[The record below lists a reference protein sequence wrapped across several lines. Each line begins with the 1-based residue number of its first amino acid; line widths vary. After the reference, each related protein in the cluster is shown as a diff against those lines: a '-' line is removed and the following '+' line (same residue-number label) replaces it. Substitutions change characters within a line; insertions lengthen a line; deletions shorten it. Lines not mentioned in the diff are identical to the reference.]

1 MIEKDKIEG
10 GIALSRKPYTLVI
23 GGVFA
28 LFIAMS
34 IGRFAYTPILP
45 FMQQE
50 TGFSTRFAGFLA
62 SSNYAG
68 YLVGALIASLVP
80 LKKKRALLLR
90 FSIVLSIL
98 LTLLMGLTYSHTSWI
113 LWRFL
118 SGIVSA
124 FVFVLA
130 SSLIL
135 DQLAKQGKLGW
146 VGIMYGGVGLGIF
159 VSGLLVPILIENFH
173 YEGAWIGLACLA
185 GILGI
190 YVFLTVKE
198 EEPIPSSAAILN
210 EQTKKPAK
218 SLNWFPWLL
227 ASYGL
232 EGLGYIVTGT
242 FIVAIAEQTPA
253 FSGNA
258 TSVWVLVGLTA
269 IPSCVMWAYFGSKYG
284 LMRSLMTLLIIQAI
298 GIALPAISDSSPSF
312 YISAVL
318 FGATFM
324 GATTLATAF
333 ARNKNPLGSARV
345 IAIMTTIYALGQMIG
360 PSIAGVLTA
369 ETESYTW
376 ALSGAAIFVFI
387 GALFLLPIVKQER
400 VETNDDVH

>member
-1 MIEKDKIEG
+1 M
-10 GIALSRKPYTLVI
+10 SRNPYTLVI

-68 YLVGALIASLVP
+68 YLVGAIIASIVP
-80 LKKKRALLLR
+80 LKLKRALLLR
-90 FSIVLSIL
+90 LSIVISIL
-98 LTLLMGLTYSHTSWI
+98 LTLLMGLTYSHTLWMI
-113 LWRFL
+113 WRFL
-118 SGIVSA
+118 SGITSA

-135 DQLAKQGKLGW
+135 DQLAKQRKLGW
-146 VGIMYGGVGLGIF
+146 VGVMYGGVGLGIF
-159 VSGLLVPILIENFH
+159 VSGLLVPLLIENFQ
-173 YEGAWIGLACLA
+173 YEGAWIGLAALA
-185 GILGI
+185 GLLSII
-190 YVFLTVKE
+190 VFITVKE
-198 EEPIPSSAAILN
+198 DDSFPTITPIAQQGKP
-210 EQTKKPAK
+210 TKN
-218 SLNWFPWLL
+218 LTWFPWLL
-227 ASYGL
+227 VSYGL

-258 TSVWVLVGLTA
+258 TSVWVLVGITA
-269 IPSCVMWAYFGSKYG
+269 IPSCVIWSYFGNKYG
-284 LMRSLMTLLIIQAI
+284 LMLSLMVLLVIQSI
-298 GIALPAISDSSPSF
+298 GIALPALSESPFSF
-312 YISAVL
+312 YVSAIL

-324 GATTLATAF
+324 GVTTLATAY

-345 IAIMTTIYALGQMIG
+345 IAIMTTVYALGQMIG
-360 PSIAGVLTA
+360 PSIAGVLTT
-369 ETESYTW
+369 ETESYGW
-376 ALSGAAIFVFI
+376 ALLGAAFLVFI
-387 GALFLLPIVKQER
+387 GALFLLPLIKHER
-400 VETNDDVH
+400 LGTEHDVH

>member
-1 MIEKDKIEG
+1 MSKN
-10 GIALSRKPYTLVI
+10 PYTLII

-50 TGFSTRFAGFLA
+50 AGFSTRFAGFLA

-68 YLVGALIASLVP
+68 YLVGAIIASIVP
-80 LKKKRALLLR
+80 LKRNRAIFLR
-90 FSIVLSIL
+90 ISIIISIL
-98 LTLLMGLTYSHTSWI
+98 LTLLMGLTYSHASWMV
-113 LWRFL
+113 WRFL
-118 SGIVSA
+118 SGITSA

-146 VGIMYGGVGLGIF
+146 VGVMYGGVGLGIF
-159 VSGLLVPILIENFH
+159 ISGLLVPLLIENFH

-185 GILGI
+185 GFLSII
-190 YVFLTVKE
+190 VFLTVKE
-198 EEPIPSSAAILN
+198 DDSLQVVTPSPLHIKT
-210 EQTKKPAK
+210 TKNPKW
-218 SLNWFPWLL
+218 LPWLL

-253 FSGNA
+253 FNGNA

-269 IPSCVMWAYFGSKYG
+269 IPSCVIWAYFGNKYG
-284 LMRSLMTLLIIQAI
+284 FMSSLMILLMIQAV
-298 GIALPAISDSSPSF
+298 GIALPAISTSSTSF
-312 YISAVL
+312 YISAIL

-324 GATTLATAF
+324 GVTTIATAF

-376 ALSGAAIFVFI
+376 ALSGAAFLVFV
-387 GALFLLPIVKQER
+387 GALFLLPLVKQER
-400 VETNDDVH
+400 LNRP

>member
-1 MIEKDKIEG
+1 MSKN
-10 GIALSRKPYTLVI
+10 PYTLVI

-50 TGFSTRFAGFLA
+50 AGFSTRFAGFLA

-68 YLVGALIASLVP
+68 YLVGAIIASIVP
-80 LKKKRALLLR
+80 LKRNRAIFLR
-90 FSIVLSIL
+90 ISIISSIV
-98 LTLLMGLTYSHTSWI
+98 LTLLMGLTYSHTSWMV
-113 LWRFL
+113 WRFL
-118 SGIVSA
+118 SGITSA

-135 DQLAKQGKLGW
+135 DQLAKQRKLGW
-146 VGIMYGGVGLGIF
+146 VGVMYGGVGLGIF
-159 VSGLLVPILIENFH
+159 ISGLLVPLLIENFH

-185 GILGI
+185 GLLSII
-190 YVFLTVKE
+190 VFLTVKE
-198 EEPIPSSAAILN
+198 DDSSQVVTPSSPLHIKT
-210 EQTKKPAK
+210 TKNPKW
-218 SLNWFPWLL
+218 LPWLL

-269 IPSCVMWAYFGSKYG
+269 IPSCVLWAYFGNKYG
-284 LMRSLMTLLIIQAI
+284 YMSSLMVLLMIQAV
-298 GIALPAISDSSPSF
+298 GIALPAISTSSTSF
-312 YISAVL
+312 YVSAIL

-324 GATTLATAF
+324 GVTTLATAF

-376 ALSGAAIFVFI
+376 ALSGAGFLVFV
-387 GALFLLPIVKQER
+387 GALFLLPLVKQER
-400 VETNDDVH
+400 LETDHDVN

>member
-1 MIEKDKIEG
+1 MSKN
-10 GIALSRKPYTLVI
+10 PYTLVI

-50 TGFSTRFAGFLA
+50 AGFSTRFAGFLA

-68 YLVGALIASLVP
+68 YLVGAIIASMVP
-80 LKKKRALLLR
+80 LKRNRAIFLR
-90 FSIVLSIL
+90 YSIISSII
-98 LTLLMGLTYSHTSWI
+98 LTLLMGLTYSHTSWMV
-113 LWRFL
+113 WRFL
-118 SGIVSA
+118 SGITSA

-135 DQLAKQGKLGW
+135 DQLAKQRKLGW
-146 VGIMYGGVGLGIF
+146 VGVMYGGVGLGIF
-159 VSGLLVPILIENFH
+159 ISGLLVPLLIENFH

-185 GILGI
+185 GLLSII
-190 YVFLTVKE
+190 VFLTVKE
-198 EEPIPSSAAILN
+198 EDSSQIVTPSPLHIKT
-210 EQTKKPAK
+210 TKNPKW
-218 SLNWFPWLL
+218 LPWLL

-232 EGLGYIVTGT
+232 EGLGYILTGT

-269 IPSCVMWAYFGSKYG
+269 IPSCVLWAYFGNKYG
-284 LMRSLMTLLIIQAI
+284 YMSSLMILLMIQAV
-298 GIALPAISDSSPSF
+298 GIALPAISTSSTSF
-312 YISAVL
+312 YVSAIL

-324 GATTLATAF
+324 GVTTLATAF

-376 ALSGAAIFVFI
+376 ALSGAGFLVFV
-387 GALFLLPIVKQER
+387 GALFLLPLVKQER
-400 VETNDDVH
+400 LETDHDVN

>member
-1 MIEKDKIEG
+1 M
-10 GIALSRKPYTLVI
+10 SRNPYSLVI

-68 YLVGALIASLVP
+68 YLAGALIASLVP
-80 LKKKRALLLR
+80 LKKNRAMLLR
-90 FSIVLSIL
+90 FSIVISIL
-98 LTLLMGLTYSHTSWI
+98 LTLLMGLTYSHTSWM

-118 SGIVSA
+118 SGIASA

-135 DQLAKQGKLGW
+135 DKLAKLGKLSW
-146 VGIMYGGVGLGIF
+146 VGVMYGGVGLGIF
-159 VSGLLVPILIENFH
+159 VSGLLVPVLIENFH

-198 EEPIPSSAAILN
+198 DELIPISAATN
-210 EQTKKPAK
+210 EQTLKPTK
-218 SLNWFPWLL
+218 SPKWFPWLL
-227 ASYGL
+227 CSYGL

-242 FIVAIAEQTPA
+242 FIVAIAEQTAA

-258 TSVWVLVGLTA
+258 TSVWVIVGLTA
-269 IPSCVMWAYFGSKYG
+269 IPSCVMWAYFGNKYG
-284 LMRSLMTLLIIQAI
+284 LMRSLMILLIIQAA
-298 GIALPAISDSSPSF
+298 GIALPAISASSSSF
-312 YISAVL
+312 YVSAVL

-369 ETESYTW
+369 KTESYTW

-387 GALFLLPIVKQER
+387 SAMFLLPLVKHER
-400 VETNDDVH
+400 LETNDDVH

>member
-1 MIEKDKIEG
+1 M
-10 GIALSRKPYTLVI
+10 SRNPYTLVI

-50 TGFSTRFAGFLA
+50 AGFSTRFAGFLA

-68 YLVGALIASLVP
+68 YLVGAIIASIVP
-80 LKKKRALLLR
+80 LKRNRDIFLR
-90 FSIVLSIL
+90 ISIVISIL
-98 LTLLMGLTYSHTSWI
+98 LTLLMGLTYSHSSWMV
-113 LWRFL
+113 WRFL
-118 SGIVSA
+118 SGITSA

-135 DQLAKQGKLGW
+135 DQLAKQRKLGW
-146 VGIMYGGVGLGIF
+146 VGFMYGGVGLGIF
-159 VSGLLVPILIENFH
+159 ISGLLVPLLIENFH
-173 YEGAWIGLACLA
+173 YEGTWIGLACLA
-185 GILGI
+185 GFLSII
-190 YVFLTVKE
+190 VFLTVKE
-198 EEPIPSSAAILN
+198 DESLQIVTPAPLHVKP
-210 EQTKKPAK
+210 TKNPKW
-218 SLNWFPWLL
+218 LPWLL

-242 FIVAIAEQTPA
+242 FIVAIAEQTTA

-269 IPSCVMWAYFGSKYG
+269 IPSCVIWAYFGNKFGYM
-284 LMRSLMTLLIIQAI
+284 LSLMILLVIQAI
-298 GIALPAISDSSPSF
+298 GIALPALSSSSASF
-312 YISAVL
+312 YVSAIL

-324 GATTLATAF
+324 GVTTLVTAF
-333 ARNKNPLGSARV
+333 ARNKNPLGSARI
-345 IAIMTTIYALGQMIG
+345 IAVLTTIYALGQMIG

-376 ALSGAAIFVFI
+376 ALSGAAILVFI
-387 GALFLLPIVKQER
+387 GALFLLPLVKQER
-400 VETNDDVH
+400 QEIDHDVN

>member
-1 MIEKDKIEG
+1 MEKENIG
-10 GIALSRKPYTLVI
+10 GIALSRNPYTLVI

-68 YLVGALIASLVP
+68 YLVGALIASIVP
-80 LKKKRALLLR
+80 LKKNRAILLR
-90 FSIVLSIL
+90 ISIIISIL
-98 LTLLMGLTYSHTSWI
+98 LTLLMGLTYSHQSWM

-118 SGIVSA
+118 SGITSA

-135 DQLAKQGKLGW
+135 DQLAKQRKLGW
-146 VGIMYGGVGLGIF
+146 VGVMYGGVGLGIF
-159 VSGLLVPILIENFH
+159 VSGLLVPLLIETFH

-185 GILGI
+185 GLLSII
-190 YVFLTVKE
+190 VFLTVKDDDTAL
-198 EEPIPSSAAILN
+198 PVTPSPKHVKTIKNPKWL
-210 EQTKKPAK
+210 
-218 SLNWFPWLL
+218 PWLL

-269 IPSCVMWAYFGSKYG
+269 IPSCVIWAYFGNKYG
-284 LMRSLMTLLIIQAI
+284 YMLSLMILLVIQAV
-298 GIALPAISDSSPSF
+298 GIVLPAISTSSASF
-312 YISAVL
+312 YVSAIL

-324 GATTLATAF
+324 GVTTLATAY
-333 ARNKNPLGSARV
+333 ARNKNPLGSARI

-360 PSIAGVLTA
+360 PSLAGVLTA
-369 ETESYTW
+369 ETESYSW
-376 ALSGAAIFVFI
+376 ALSGAAFLVFI
-387 GALFLLPIVKQER
+387 GALFLLPLVNQER
-400 VETNDDVH
+400 VENNDVN

>member
-1 MIEKDKIEG
+1 MMEKEKIGG
-10 GIALSRKPYTLVI
+10 GIALSRNPYTLVI

-45 FMQQE
+45 FMQHE
-50 TGFSTRFAGFLA
+50 AGFSTRFAGFLA

-68 YLVGALIASLVP
+68 YLVGALIASVVP
-80 LKKKRALLLR
+80 LKRNRAQYLR
-90 FSIVLSIL
+90 FSIFISIL
-98 LTLLMGLTYSHTSWI
+98 LTLLMGLTYSHVSWM

-118 SGIVSA
+118 SGIASA

-135 DQLAKQGKLGW
+135 DQLAKQRKLGW
-146 VGIMYGGVGLGIF
+146 VGVMYGGVGLGIF
-159 VSGLLVPILIENFH
+159 VSGLLVPLLIDKFH

-185 GILGI
+185 GLLAV
-190 YVFLTVKE
+190 YVFFTVKDDDS
-198 EEPIPSSAAILN
+198 EPIVSPAIEASTPVKNPKWL
-210 EQTKKPAK
+210 
-218 SLNWFPWLL
+218 PWLL
-227 ASYGL
+227 ISYGL

-269 IPSCVMWAYFGSKYG
+269 IPSCVIWAYYGNRYG
-284 LMRSLMTLLIIQAI
+284 LMLSLMVLLMIQSV
-298 GIALPAISDSSPSF
+298 GIALPALSDSSISF
-312 YISAVL
+312 YFSAIL

-324 GATTLATAF
+324 GVTTLATAY

-376 ALSGAAIFVFI
+376 ALSGAALFVFI
-387 GALFLLPIVKQER
+387 GALFLLPLVKQER
-400 VETNDDVH
+400 SEKVDVH

>member
-1 MIEKDKIEG
+1 M
-10 GIALSRKPYTLVI
+10 SRNPYKLVI

-50 TGFSTRFAGFLA
+50 SGFSTRFAGFLA
-62 SSNYAG
+62 SSNYSG
-68 YLVGALIASLVP
+68 YLVGALIASIVP
-80 LKKKRALLLR
+80 LKSNRAVLLR
-90 FSIVLSIL
+90 ISIVISIL
-98 LTLLMGLTYSHTSWI
+98 MTLLMGLTYSHTSWM

-118 SGIVSA
+118 SGITSA

-135 DQLAKQGKLGW
+135 DQLARQRKLGW
-146 VGIMYGGVGLGIF
+146 VGVMYGGVGLGIF
-159 VSGLLVPILIENFH
+159 VSGLLVPLLIKSFGF
-173 YEGAWIGLACLA
+173 EGAWIGLAGLA
-185 GILGI
+185 SLLAI

-198 EEPIPSSAAILN
+198 DQSDPIVSQSAQNIKP
-210 EQTKKPAK
+210 TKSPKWLP
-218 SLNWFPWLL
+218 WFLV
-227 ASYGL
+227 SYGL

-258 TSVWVLVGLTA
+258 TSVWVLVGLAA
-269 IPSCVMWAYFGSKYG
+269 IPSCVIWAYFGNKYG
-284 LMRSLMTLLIIQAI
+284 LMQSLMFLLMIQAL
-298 GIALPAISDSSPSF
+298 GIALPAISDSSISF
-312 YISAVL
+312 YLSAIL

-324 GATTLATAF
+324 GVTTLATAF
-333 ARNKNPLGSARV
+333 ARNKYPYGSARV

-360 PSIAGVLTA
+360 PSIAGILTA
-369 ETESYTW
+369 ETESYIW
-376 ALSGAAIFVFI
+376 ALSGAAILVFI
-387 GALFLLPIVKQER
+387 GALFLLPLVKQER
-400 VETNDDVH
+400 LGIVNDVHQTS

>member
-1 MIEKDKIEG
+1 MSKN
-10 GIALSRKPYTLVI
+10 PYTLVI

-50 TGFSTRFAGFLA
+50 AGFSTRFAGFLA

-68 YLVGALIASLVP
+68 YLVGAIIASIVP
-80 LKKKRALLLR
+80 LKRNRAIFLR
-90 FSIVLSIL
+90 ISIITSVL
-98 LTLLMGLTYSHTSWI
+98 LTLLMGLTYSHASWMV
-113 LWRFL
+113 WRFL
-118 SGIVSA
+118 SGITSA

-135 DQLAKQGKLGW
+135 DQLAKQRKLGW
-146 VGIMYGGVGLGIF
+146 VGVMYGGVGLGIF
-159 VSGLLVPILIENFH
+159 ISGLLVPLLIENFH

-185 GILGI
+185 GLLSII
-190 YVFLTVKE
+190 VFLTVKE
-198 EEPIPSSAAILN
+198 DDSSQVVTPSSPLHIKT
-210 EQTKKPAK
+210 TKNPKW
-218 SLNWFPWLL
+218 LPWLL

-269 IPSCVMWAYFGSKYG
+269 IPSCVLWAYFGNKYG
-284 LMRSLMTLLIIQAI
+284 YMSSLMVLLMIQAV
-298 GIALPAISDSSPSF
+298 GIALPAISTSSTSF
-312 YISAVL
+312 YVSAIL

-324 GATTLATAF
+324 GVTTLATAF

-376 ALSGAAIFVFI
+376 ALSGAGFLVFV
-387 GALFLLPIVKQER
+387 GALFLLPLVKQER
-400 VETNDDVH
+400 LETDHDVN

>member
-1 MIEKDKIEG
+1 
-10 GIALSRKPYTLVI
+10 LSKKPYTLVI

-50 TGFSTRFAGFLA
+50 AGFSTRFAGFLA

-68 YLVGALIASLVP
+68 YLVGAIIASIVP
-80 LKKKRALLLR
+80 LKRNRAIFLR
-90 FSIVLSIL
+90 ISIIISIL
-98 LTLLMGLTYSHTSWI
+98 LTLLMGLTYSHASWMV
-113 LWRFL
+113 WRFL
-118 SGIVSA
+118 SGITSA

-135 DQLAKQGKLGW
+135 DQLAKQRKLGW
-146 VGIMYGGVGLGIF
+146 VGVMYGGVGLGIF
-159 VSGLLVPILIENFH
+159 ISGLLVPLLIENFH

-185 GILGI
+185 GLLSII
-190 YVFLTVKE
+190 VFLTVKE
-198 EEPIPSSAAILN
+198 DDSSQVVTPSSPLHIKT
-210 EQTKKPAK
+210 TKNPKW
-218 SLNWFPWLL
+218 LPWLL

-269 IPSCVMWAYFGSKYG
+269 IPSCVIWAYFGNKYG
-284 LMRSLMTLLIIQAI
+284 FMSSLMILLMIQAV
-298 GIALPAISDSSPSF
+298 GIALPAISTSSTSF
-312 YISAVL
+312 YVSAIL

-324 GATTLATAF
+324 GVTTLATAF

-376 ALSGAAIFVFI
+376 ALSGAGFLVFV
-387 GALFLLPIVKQER
+387 GALFLLPLVKQER
-400 VETNDDVH
+400 LETDHDVN

>member
-1 MIEKDKIEG
+1 MSKN
-10 GIALSRKPYTLVI
+10 PYTLVI

-50 TGFSTRFAGFLA
+50 AGFSTRFAGFLA

-68 YLVGALIASLVP
+68 YLVGAIIASIVP
-80 LKKKRALLLR
+80 LKRNRAIFLR
-90 FSIVLSIL
+90 ISIISSIV
-98 LTLLMGLTYSHTSWI
+98 LTLLMGLTYSHTSWMV
-113 LWRFL
+113 WRFL
-118 SGIVSA
+118 SGITSA

-135 DQLAKQGKLGW
+135 DQLAKQRKLGW
-146 VGIMYGGVGLGIF
+146 VGVMYGGVGLGIF
-159 VSGLLVPILIENFH
+159 ISGLLVPLLIENFH

-185 GILGI
+185 GLLSII
-190 YVFLTVKE
+190 VFLTVKE
-198 EEPIPSSAAILN
+198 DDSSQVVTSSSPLHIKT
-210 EQTKKPAK
+210 TKNPKW
-218 SLNWFPWLL
+218 LPWLL

-269 IPSCVMWAYFGSKYG
+269 IPSCVLWAYFGNKYG
-284 LMRSLMTLLIIQAI
+284 YMSSLMILLMIQAV
-298 GIALPAISDSSPSF
+298 GIALPAISTSSTSF
-312 YISAVL
+312 YVSAIL

-324 GATTLATAF
+324 GVTTLATAF

-376 ALSGAAIFVFI
+376 ALSGAGFLVFV
-387 GALFLLPIVKQER
+387 GALFLLPLVKQER
-400 VETNDDVH
+400 LEIDHDVN

>member
-1 MIEKDKIEG
+1 M
-10 GIALSRKPYTLVI
+10 SRNPYTLVI

-50 TGFSTRFAGFLA
+50 TGFSTSFAGFLA

-80 LKKKRALLLR
+80 LKKNRALLLH

-98 LTLLMGLTYSHTSWI
+98 LTLLMGLTYSHTSWM

-135 DQLAKQGKLGW
+135 DLLAKQGKLGG
-146 VGIMYGGVGLGIF
+146 VGVMYGGVGLGIF
-159 VSGLLVPILIENFH
+159 VSGLLVPVLIENFH

-198 EEPIPSSAAILN
+198 DEPVPSSKTTN

-218 SLNWFPWLL
+218 SLKWLPWLL
-227 ASYGL
+227 VSYGL

-258 TSVWVLVGLTA
+258 TNVWVLVGLTA
-269 IPSCVMWAYFGSKYG
+269 IPSCVMWAYFGNKYG
-284 LMRSLMTLLIIQAI
+284 LMRSLMVLLIIQAI

-312 YISAVL
+312 YISAGL

-324 GATTLATAF
+324 GVTTLATAF

-376 ALSGAAIFVFI
+376 ALFGAAIFVFI
-387 GALFLLPIVKQER
+387 GAMFLLPLVKLER
-400 VETNDDVH
+400 LETNDDVH

>member
-1 MIEKDKIEG
+1 MSKN
-10 GIALSRKPYTLVI
+10 PYTLVI

-50 TGFSTRFAGFLA
+50 AGFSTRFAGFLA

-68 YLVGALIASLVP
+68 YLVGAIIASIVP
-80 LKKKRALLLR
+80 LKRNRAIFLR
-90 FSIVLSIL
+90 ISIISSIV
-98 LTLLMGLTYSHTSWI
+98 LTLLMGLTYSHTSWMV
-113 LWRFL
+113 WRFL
-118 SGIVSA
+118 SGITSA

-135 DQLAKQGKLGW
+135 DQLAKQRKLGW
-146 VGIMYGGVGLGIF
+146 VGVMYGGVGLGIF
-159 VSGLLVPILIENFH
+159 ISGLLVPLLIENFH

-185 GILGI
+185 GLLSII
-190 YVFLTVKE
+190 VFLTVKE
-198 EEPIPSSAAILN
+198 DDSSQIVTPSPLHIKT
-210 EQTKKPAK
+210 TKNPKW
-218 SLNWFPWLL
+218 LPWLL

-269 IPSCVMWAYFGSKYG
+269 IPSCVLWAYFGNKYG
-284 LMRSLMTLLIIQAI
+284 YMLSLMVLLMIQAV
-298 GIALPAISDSSPSF
+298 GIALPAISTSSTSF
-312 YISAVL
+312 YVSAML

-324 GATTLATAF
+324 GVTTLATAF

-376 ALSGAAIFVFI
+376 ALSGAGFLVFV
-387 GALFLLPIVKQER
+387 GALFLLPLVKQER
-400 VETNDDVH
+400 LETDHDGN

>member
-1 MIEKDKIEG
+1 
-10 GIALSRKPYTLVI
+10 LSKNPYTLVI

-50 TGFSTRFAGFLA
+50 AGFSTRFAGFLA

-68 YLVGALIASLVP
+68 YLVGAIIASIVP
-80 LKKKRALLLR
+80 LKRNRAIFLR
-90 FSIVLSIL
+90 ISIISSIV
-98 LTLLMGLTYSHTSWI
+98 LTLLMGLTYSHTSWMV
-113 LWRFL
+113 WRFL
-118 SGIVSA
+118 SGITSA

-135 DQLAKQGKLGW
+135 DQLAKQRKLGW
-146 VGIMYGGVGLGIF
+146 VGVMYGGVGLGIF
-159 VSGLLVPILIENFH
+159 ISGLLVPLLIENFH

-185 GILGI
+185 GLLSII
-190 YVFLTVKE
+190 VFLTVKE
-198 EEPIPSSAAILN
+198 DDSLQVVTPSPLHLKT
-210 EQTKKPAK
+210 TKNPKW
-218 SLNWFPWLL
+218 LPWLL

-269 IPSCVMWAYFGSKYG
+269 IPSCVLWAYFGNKYG
-284 LMRSLMTLLIIQAI
+284 YMSSLMVLLMIQAV
-298 GIALPAISDSSPSF
+298 GIALPAISTSSTSF
-312 YISAVL
+312 YVSAIL

-324 GATTLATAF
+324 GVTTLATAF
-333 ARNKNPLGSARV
+333 ARNKNPLGSART

-376 ALSGAAIFVFI
+376 ALSGAGFLVFV
-387 GALFLLPIVKQER
+387 GALFLLPLVKQER
-400 VETNDDVH
+400 LETDHDVN

>member
-1 MIEKDKIEG
+1 M
-10 GIALSRKPYTLVI
+10 SRNPYTLVI

-68 YLVGALIASLVP
+68 YLVGALIASIVP
-80 LKKKRALLLR
+80 LKKNRAILLR
-90 FSIVLSIL
+90 ISIIISIL
-98 LTLLMGLTYSHTSWI
+98 LTLLMGLTYSHESWI

-118 SGIVSA
+118 SGITSA

-135 DQLAKQGKLGW
+135 DQLAKQRKLGW
-146 VGIMYGGVGLGIF
+146 VGVMYGGVGLGIF
-159 VSGLLVPILIENFH
+159 VSGLLVPILIETFH

-185 GILGI
+185 GLLSII
-190 YVFLTVKE
+190 VFLTVKE
-198 EEPIPSSAAILN
+198 DDTALSVTPSPKHVKPIKNPKWL
-210 EQTKKPAK
+210 
-218 SLNWFPWLL
+218 PWLL

-269 IPSCVMWAYFGSKYG
+269 IPSCVIWAYFGNKYG
-284 LMRSLMTLLIIQAI
+284 YMLSLMILLVIQAV
-298 GIALPAISDSSPSF
+298 GIALPAISTTSASF
-312 YISAVL
+312 YVSAIL

-324 GATTLATAF
+324 GVTTLATAY
-333 ARNKNPLGSARV
+333 ARNKNPLGSAQI

-360 PSIAGVLTA
+360 PSLAGVLTA
-369 ETESYTW
+369 ETESYSW
-376 ALSGAAIFVFI
+376 ALSGAAFLVFI
-387 GALFLLPIVKQER
+387 GALFLLPLVNQER
-400 VETNDDVH
+400 VENNDVN

>member
-1 MIEKDKIEG
+1 MSKN
-10 GIALSRKPYTLVI
+10 PYTLII

-50 TGFSTRFAGFLA
+50 AGFSTRFAGFLA

-68 YLVGALIASLVP
+68 YLVGAIIASIVP
-80 LKKKRALLLR
+80 LKRNRAIFLR
-90 FSIVLSIL
+90 ISIIISIL
-98 LTLLMGLTYSHTSWI
+98 LTLLMGLTYSHASWMV
-113 LWRFL
+113 WRFL
-118 SGIVSA
+118 SGITSA

-135 DQLAKQGKLGW
+135 DQLAKQRKLGW
-146 VGIMYGGVGLGIF
+146 VGVMYGGVGLGIF
-159 VSGLLVPILIENFH
+159 ISGLLVPLLIENFH

-185 GILGI
+185 GFLSII
-190 YVFLTVKE
+190 VFLTVKE
-198 EEPIPSSAAILN
+198 DDSLQVVTPSPLHIKT
-210 EQTKKPAK
+210 TKNPKW
-218 SLNWFPWLL
+218 LPWLL

-253 FSGNA
+253 FNGNA

-269 IPSCVMWAYFGSKYG
+269 IPSCVIWAYFGNKYG
-284 LMRSLMTLLIIQAI
+284 FMSSLMILLMIQAV
-298 GIALPAISDSSPSF
+298 GIALPAISTSSTSF
-312 YISAVL
+312 YISAIL

-324 GATTLATAF
+324 GVTTIATAF

-376 ALSGAAIFVFI
+376 ALSGAAFLVFV
-387 GALFLLPIVKQER
+387 GALFLLPLVKQER
-400 VETNDDVH
+400 LNRP

>member
-1 MIEKDKIEG
+1 
-10 GIALSRKPYTLVI
+10 LLRYPYTLVI

-50 TGFSTRFAGFLA
+50 AGFTTRFAGFLA

-68 YLVGALIASLVP
+68 YLVGAIIASIVP
-80 LKKKRALLLR
+80 LKRKRAMYLR
-90 FSIVLSIL
+90 FSIIISIL
-98 LTLLMGLTYSHTSWI
+98 LTLLMGLTYSHTSWM

-118 SGIVSA
+118 SGITSA

-135 DQLAKQGKLGW
+135 DQLAKQRKLGW
-146 VGIMYGGVGLGIF
+146 VGVMYGGVGLGIF
-159 VSGLLVPILIENFH
+159 ISGLLVPLLIENFH

-185 GILGI
+185 GLLSII
-190 YVFLTVKE
+190 VFLTVREDKTAL
-198 EEPIPSSAAILN
+198 PITPSPKHV
-210 EQTKKPAK
+210 QPTKTPT
-218 SLNWFPWLL
+218 WFPWLL

-269 IPSCVMWAYFGSKYG
+269 IPSCVIWAYFCSKYG
-284 LMRSLMTLLIIQAI
+284 YMLSLMILLVIQAV
-298 GIALPAISDSSPSF
+298 GIALPAISPSSVSF
-312 YISAVL
+312 YVSAIL

-324 GATTLATAF
+324 GVTTLATAY
-333 ARNKNPLGSARV
+333 ARNKNPHGSAQV

-360 PSIAGVLTA
+360 PSLAGVLTA

-376 ALSGAAIFVFI
+376 ALLGAAFLVFI
-387 GALFLLPIVKQER
+387 GALFLFPLVNQER
-400 VETNDDVH
+400 VANTNDVN

>member
-1 MIEKDKIEG
+1 MMEKEKNGG
-10 GIALSRKPYTLVI
+10 GIVLSRNPYSLVI

-45 FMQQE
+45 FMQHE
-50 TGFSTRFAGFLA
+50 TGFSPRFAGFLA

-68 YLVGALIASLVP
+68 YLAGALLASLVP
-80 LKKKRALLLR
+80 LRRNRALYLR
-90 FSIVLSIL
+90 FSIVFSIL
-98 LTLLMGLTYSHTSWI
+98 LTLLMGLTYSHTSWM

-118 SGIVSA
+118 SGVASA

-135 DQLAKQGKLGW
+135 DQLAKQRKIGW

-159 VSGLLVPILIENFH
+159 ISGLLVPPLIDKFQ
-173 YEGAWIGLACLA
+173 YEGAWIGLSCLA
-185 GILGI
+185 GLLAV
-190 YVFLTVKE
+190 YVFFAVKDDDS
-198 EEPIPSSAAILN
+198 EPIATSTLKPS
-210 EQTKKPAK
+210 TPVK
-218 SLNWFPWLL
+218 SPKWLPWFLV
-227 ASYGL
+227 SYGL

-242 FIVAIAEQTPA
+242 FIVAIAEQTAA
-253 FSGNA
+253 FSDNA

-269 IPSCVMWAYFGSKYG
+269 IPSCVIWAYFGNRYG
-284 LMRSLMTLLIIQAI
+284 LMLSLMVLLMIQSI
-298 GIALPAISDSSPSF
+298 GIALPAFSDSSISF
-312 YISAVL
+312 YFSAIL

-324 GATTLATAF
+324 GVTTLATAY

-360 PSIAGVLTA
+360 PSIAGILTA

-376 ALSGAAIFVFI
+376 ALSGAALFVFI
-387 GALFLLPIVKQER
+387 GALFLLPLVKQER
-400 VETNDDVH
+400 SEKVDVH

>member
-1 MIEKDKIEG
+1 M
-10 GIALSRKPYTLVI
+10 SRNPYTLGI
-23 GGVFA
+23 GGLFS

-68 YLVGALIASLVP
+68 YLVGALIASIVP
-80 LKKKRALLLR
+80 LKKNRAILLR
-90 FSIVLSIL
+90 ISIIISIL
-98 LTLLMGLTYSHTSWI
+98 LTLLMGLTYSHESWI

-118 SGIVSA
+118 SGITSA

-135 DQLAKQGKLGW
+135 DQLAKQRKLGW
-146 VGIMYGGVGLGIF
+146 VGVMYGGVGLGIF
-159 VSGLLVPILIENFH
+159 VSGLLVPILIETFH

-185 GILGI
+185 GLLSII
-190 YVFLTVKE
+190 VFLTVKE
-198 EEPIPSSAAILN
+198 DDTALSVTPSPKHVKPIKNPKWL
-210 EQTKKPAK
+210 
-218 SLNWFPWLL
+218 PWLL

-269 IPSCVMWAYFGSKYG
+269 IPSCVIWAYFGNKYG
-284 LMRSLMTLLIIQAI
+284 YMLSLMILLVIQAV
-298 GIALPAISDSSPSF
+298 GIALPAISTTSASF
-312 YISAVL
+312 YVSAIL

-324 GATTLATAF
+324 GVTTLATAY
-333 ARNKNPLGSARV
+333 ARNKNPLGSAQI

-360 PSIAGVLTA
+360 PSLAGVLTA
-369 ETESYTW
+369 ETESYSW
-376 ALSGAAIFVFI
+376 ALSGAAFLVFI
-387 GALFLLPIVKQER
+387 GALFLLPLVNQER
-400 VETNDDVH
+400 VENNDVN

>member
-1 MIEKDKIEG
+1 
-10 GIALSRKPYTLVI
+10 LSRNPYSLVI

-50 TGFSTRFAGFLA
+50 AGFSTRFAGFLA

-68 YLVGALIASLVP
+68 YLVGAIIASLVP
-80 LKKKRALLLR
+80 LKHNRAIFLR
-90 FSIVLSIL
+90 FSIVISIL
-98 LTLLMGLTYSHTSWI
+98 LTLLMGLTYSHTSWMI
-113 LWRFL
+113 WRFL
-118 SGIVSA
+118 SGITSA

-135 DQLAKQGKLGW
+135 DQLAKQRRLGL
-146 VGIMYGGVGLGIF
+146 VGVMYGGVGFGIF
-159 VSGLLVPILIENFH
+159 ISGLLVPLLIDSLH

-185 GILGI
+185 GLLSII
-190 YVFLTVKE
+190 VFLTVKE
-198 EEPIPSSAAILN
+198 DDIGPVVTTTAQSL
-210 EQTKKPAK
+210 KPVENPK
-218 SLNWFPWLL
+218 WLPWLL
-227 ASYGL
+227 VSYGL

-269 IPSCVMWAYFGSKYG
+269 IPSCVIWAYFGNKYG
-284 LMRSLMTLLIIQAI
+284 FMLSLMILLMIQAV
-298 GIALPAISDSSPSF
+298 GIALPAISESSTSF
-312 YISAVL
+312 YVSAIL

-324 GATTLATAF
+324 GVTTLATAF
-333 ARNKNPLGSARV
+333 ARNKTPLGSARV

-369 ETESYTW
+369 ETESYTL
-376 ALSGAAIFVFI
+376 ALSGAALLVFV
-387 GALFLLPIVKQER
+387 GALFLLPLVKHER
-400 VETNDDVH
+400 TEAKDDVH

>member
-1 MIEKDKIEG
+1 M
-10 GIALSRKPYTLVI
+10 SRNPYTLVI

-45 FMQQE
+45 FMQEE

-68 YLVGALIASLVP
+68 YLVGAIIASIVP
-80 LKKKRALLLR
+80 LKTNRAIYLR
-90 FSIVLSIL
+90 ISIISSIL
-98 LTLLMGLTYSHTSWI
+98 LTLLMGLTYNHAWWM

-118 SGIVSA
+118 SGITSA

-135 DQLAKQGKLGW
+135 DQLAKQRKLGW
-146 VGIMYGGVGLGIF
+146 VGVMYGGVGLGIF
-159 VSGLLVPILIENFH
+159 ISGLLVPLLIQHFQ
-173 YEGAWIGLACLA
+173 YEGAWIGLAALA
-185 GILGI
+185 AVLSIV
-190 YVFLTVKE
+190 VFAFVTEDETGDKNPLPVT
-198 EEPIPSSAAILN
+198 PSIQPDHPQKTPKWL
-210 EQTKKPAK
+210 
-218 SLNWFPWLL
+218 PWLL

-269 IPSCVMWAYFGSKYG
+269 IPSCVVWAYFGSRFGYM
-284 LMRSLMTLLIIQAI
+284 LSLMILLVIQAV
-298 GIALPAISDSSPSF
+298 GIALPALSDSSISF
-312 YISAVL
+312 YVSAIL

-324 GATTLATAF
+324 GVTTLATAF
-333 ARNKNPLGSARV
+333 ARNKNPLGSARI

-369 ETESYTW
+369 ETESYVW
-376 ALSGAAIFVFI
+376 ALSGAALFVFI
-387 GALFLLPIVKQER
+387 GALFLLPLVKQER
-400 VETNDDVH
+400 NELNGDVNQTN

>member
-1 MIEKDKIEG
+1 M
-10 GIALSRKPYTLVI
+10 SRNPYTLVI

-68 YLVGALIASLVP
+68 YLVGAIIASIVP
-80 LKKKRALLLR
+80 LNRNRTLLLR
-90 FSIVLSIL
+90 WSIVISIL
-98 LTLLMGLTYSHTSWI
+98 LTLLMGLTYSYTLWMI
-113 LWRFL
+113 WRFL
-118 SGIVSA
+118 SGITSA

-135 DQLAKQGKLGW
+135 DQLAKQRKLGW
-146 VGIMYGGVGLGIF
+146 VGVMYGGVGLGIF
-159 VSGLLVPILIENFH
+159 VSGLLVPLLIENFH
-173 YEGAWIGLACLA
+173 YEGAWIGLASVA
-185 GILGI
+185 GLLSIV
-190 YVFLTVKE
+190 VFLTVKE
-198 EEPIPSSAAILN
+198 DETLVPIKPTVQHIKP
-210 EQTKKPAK
+210 TKNPKW
-218 SLNWFPWLL
+218 LPWLL

-242 FIVAIAEQTPA
+242 FIVAIADQTPA

-258 TSVWVLVGLTA
+258 TSVWVLVGLAA
-269 IPSCVMWAYFGSKYG
+269 IPSCVVWAYFGNKYG
-284 LMRSLMTLLIIQAI
+284 FMLSLMILLVIQSI
-298 GIALPAISDSSPSF
+298 GIALPAISDSSTSF
-312 YISAVL
+312 YISAIL

-324 GATTLATAF
+324 GVTTLATAF
-333 ARNKNPLGSARV
+333 ARNKNPFGSAR
-345 IAIMTTIYALGQMIG
+345 IFAIMTTVYALGQMVG
-360 PSIAGVLTA
+360 PSLAGVLAT

-376 ALSGAAIFVFI
+376 ALSGAALLVFI
-387 GALFLLPIVKQER
+387 GALFLLPLIKHER
-400 VETNDDVH
+400 METDDDVH